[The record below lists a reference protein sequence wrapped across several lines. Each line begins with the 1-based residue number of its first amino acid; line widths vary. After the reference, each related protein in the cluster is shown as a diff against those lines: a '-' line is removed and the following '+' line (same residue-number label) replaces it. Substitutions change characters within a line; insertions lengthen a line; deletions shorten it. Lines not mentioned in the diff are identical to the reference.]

1 MENYRSQEISEN
13 INRMSLFESELEE
26 GWILHKLI
34 KENSPSFPKRRRVDE
49 DSQSCRSSRTDSPVS
64 VDSFLDESFC
74 PTPTDS
80 PSARVATLS
89 DFKKHY
95 KKDELW
101 AAIESNYQYL
111 MDDEIIETCRSTESD
126 LSLDDED
133 LAINPNVSFQEFM
146 QQYQELNDWLNKIQA
161 FTHRKVMSRSEKYL
175 NQTYHEELLQRSPRH
190 KLLNDYARQLLKR
203 YPALK
208 RDVYTRLQFLNSQW
222 QKIEQV
228 ISPSKGEQDWDTM
241 FLDLKAD
248 IDHLWKWLQGVE
260 NRLLPLCIRSSWT
273 TPELEEKLTEHQILQ
288 KDIESHLRVVSAVLK
303 LGECLQNG
311 KKEDNVVDQSIS
323 LPESL
328 HDVSH
333 NLEKRWHTIWLQS
346 LEWQCRLEQAIL
358 SKKKLENSNHLLA
371 FSPIKFWGQAPL
383 GPANTASL
391 THYES
396 SEEHVHD
403 VGGSSLSDQ
412 GDEFD
417 SKLQTKQEKI
427 IGESMPGKPNDNSS
441 VRNFNDKQTNGL
453 CTKNDEYI
461 LSMNREN
468 MFLEKS
474 QLYKDNANP
483 FKALDGKNNSGNNI
497 LSNSP
502 LHSHKICTSKNPSK
516 AGNINS
522 SNQHFYQ
529 MVSLDTDWS
538 TDSTHDDNIPKFS
551 NYSFNKTADSGVI
564 ADISNNNIQTLGC
577 NFSENIDKSLQ
588 IENICSTNKM
598 CFTPEKSS
606 TEPSSGKELSTASD
620 SGTDKPPDMS
630 IETTTA
636 SDSCCSSQRSKRGQR
651 KVPKPAFSSCSSWS
665 GGDATNTVES
675 SCDASGEEESGDSDD
690 SDEFSTASEDS
701 QDNVY
706 EPVAGHKN
714 SLCNDK
720 VDSAKIPRN
729 MTLPIHREGKRNKD
743 RPWSVIELYEQS
755 NGLDLKPFFISE
767 SALDQL
773 QTQEVSTPTKNNQS
787 FDYASS
793 TFPRLKRKEKI
804 LKSLLHASS
813 DDTLSHAGVKRKLQ
827 NDFPKLCQIL
837 NSLSH
842 ENLRRQ
848 HHRSESESE
857 TKELTRQLQN
867 TTVCSGSSD
876 TESESGGAY
885 GTAMEDTSDGEYI
898 PGSNG
903 SFSETAWD
911 NYQAPLYPTVSD
923 EATEPALQWSAEME
937 FEEELTALTTN
948 NSIISQVVAKR
959 SDEDSGKSSRLA
971 PCEDSDSDLEDF
983 YHVLD
988 ESSNQ
993 LKVTDHAL
1001 QKKKKDSG
1009 LYLNIGRYTELL
1021 ATCQTNIKCLEVIY
1035 QHLNTATPVCNGDLD
1050 RMKGLLYEWEKL
1062 RALAM
1067 ERQSQCREL
1076 CLINTNL
1083 HTVYN
1088 WLQELSSLIKKE
1100 QFKGL
1105 PDAQQIIQITQ
1116 EKQALF
1122 EEKMSK
1128 LNELKESVVSFKE
1141 QHPTICVDGFL
1152 MKISKCITELD
1163 SLRDKCATKL
1173 PQLQKYLLVWYE
1185 YNETKKELDQML
1197 KQQRQQLD
1205 SIVYHLE
1212 VDLPKNQPNVQ
1223 NDLRAVQ
1230 KSLSFCQEKL
1240 DHLQAYRLQLTC
1252 YLDRS
1257 ACAGI
1262 SADYSEYR
1270 SLLFAIKQQ
1279 CQKSIA
1285 KAARLNSNRA
1295 GKPRME
1301 HTLQATTNGSLGR
1314 NHSLVFPSHI
1324 STTPSTVTSITANE
1338 ETNTRSENS
1347 SSVSSISRVRPTP
1360 SSIQSTLHGLVLVC
1374 AAGLVYLADP
1384 EALEKLINFSIQ
1396 LNPELAYIN
1405 GPPPI

>member
-1 MENYRSQEISEN
+1 MENYTQQQEISEAK
-13 INRMSLFESELEE
+13 NRISLFESEFED
-26 GWILHKLI
+26 GWFLQKLM
-34 KENSPSFPKRRRVDE
+34 KENSPSFPKRRRLE
-49 DSQSCRSSRTDSPVS
+49 DDAQSCISSRTDSPVS
-64 VDSFLDESFC
+64 VDSFMDESFC

-80 PSARVATLS
+80 PSTRVATLS

-133 LAINPNVSFQEFM
+133 TSINPNVSFQEFM
-146 QQYQELNDWLNKIQA
+146 QQYQELTEWLNQIQA
-161 FTHRKVMSRSEKYL
+161 FTQRKVMCQSEKYL

-208 RDVYTRLQFLNSQW
+208 GDVYIRLQLLNAQW
-222 QKIEQV
+222 QKIEQA
-228 ISPSKGEQDWDTM
+228 ISPSKGVQDWKTM
-241 FLDLKAD
+241 LNDLKAD
-248 IDHLWKWLQGVE
+248 IDHLRKWLQGVE

-311 KKEDNVVDQSIS
+311 KNEDKIHEQS
-323 LPESL
+323 LAFPESL

-346 LEWQCRLEQAIL
+346 LEWQCRLEQAII
-358 SKKKLENSNHLLA
+358 SKKKLENTNQLSA
-371 FSPIKFWGQAPL
+371 FSPIKFWGQTPL
-383 GPANTASL
+383 RPGNLSSK

-403 VGGSSLSDQ
+403 VGGSGLSDQ
-412 GDEFD
+412 GDESD
-417 SKLQTKQEKI
+417 NKLQTKLDKATEK
-427 IGESMPGKPNDNSS
+427 SMPGKPNENSVMS
-441 VRNFNDKQTNGL
+441 FNDKQTNGL
-453 CTKNDEYI
+453 VYGKHDEFI

-468 MFLEKS
+468 MFLEKA
-474 QLYKDNANP
+474 QLYQDNANP
-483 FKALDGKNNSGNNI
+483 FKKPEDQNNVGKNI

-502 LHSHKICTSKNPSK
+502 LQTHKFYNFKSPSK
-516 AGNINS
+516 VGNINS
-522 SNQHFYQ
+522 PNQHFYQ

-551 NYSFNKTADSGVI
+551 NYSFNKTTDSGVI
-564 ADISNNNIQTLGC
+564 ADISNNNIQTPSC
-577 NFSENIDKSLQ
+577 NFIENIDKPLQ
-588 IENICSTNKM
+588 IETITSTGDKI
-598 CFTPEKSS
+598 CFTPEKNSR
-606 TEPSSGKELSTASD
+606 EQSSGKEVSTASD
-620 SGTDKPPDMS
+620 SGTDKSPDMS
-630 IETTTA
+630 IANTTA
-636 SDSCCSSQRSKRGQR
+636 SESCSSSQKSKRKIKNGH
-651 KVPKPAFSSCSSWS
+651 KPAFSSCSSWS
-665 GGDATNTVES
+665 GGDAENTVES
-675 SCDASGEEESGDSDD
+675 SCDASGEESGDSDG

-701 QDNVY
+701 QENIY
-706 EPVAGHKN
+706 ERVMHPD

-720 VDSAKIPRN
+720 VNSAKVLEHSIF
-729 MTLPIHREGKRNKD
+729 PIQREGKRNKE

-773 QTQEVSTPTKNNQS
+773 RSQEVLTPTKNNQS
-787 FDYASS
+787 FDYASA
-793 TFPRLKRKEKI
+793 TFPRLKNKENI
-804 LKSLLHASS
+804 LKSFHATS
-813 DDTLSHAGVKRKLQ
+813 DDALSHPGVKRKLE

-837 NSLSH
+837 SSLSQ
-842 ENLRRQ
+842 EGLIRQ
-848 HHRSESESE
+848 SYRSESESE
-857 TKELTRQLQN
+857 TKELARQLQN
-867 TTVCSGSSD
+867 TTVCSGTSD

-885 GTAMEDTSDGEYI
+885 GTAMEDTSDGEYF

-923 EATEPALQWSAEME
+923 EATEPALQWSGEME
-937 FEEELTALTTN
+937 FEEELSPVTTN
-948 NSIISQVVAKR
+948 NTIITQVVAKR

-971 PCEDSDSDLEDF
+971 PCDDSDSDLDDF

-1001 QKKKKDSG
+1001 QKKKKDTG
-1009 LYLNIGRYTELL
+1009 LYLNTGRYTELL

-1035 QHLNTATPVCNGDLD
+1035 QHLNSATPVSQDDLD
-1050 RMKGLLYEWEKL
+1050 RMQGLLYQWEKL
-1062 RALAM
+1062 RALAV

-1083 HTVYN
+1083 MTVYN

-1105 PDAQQIIQITQ
+1105 PDAQQIIKITQ

-1128 LNELKESVVSFKE
+1128 LNELKESVLTFKE
-1141 QHPTICVDGFL
+1141 QHPTISVEGFL
-1152 MKISKCITELD
+1152 MKIGKCITELN

-1185 YNETKKELDQML
+1185 YNETKKELDYML

-1212 VDLPKNQPNVQ
+1212 VDLPKHQPNVQ

-1230 KSLSFCQEKL
+1230 KSLSLCQEKL
-1240 DHLQAYRLQLTC
+1240 DQLQAYRLQLTC

-1295 GKPRME
+1295 GKPTRIE
-1301 HTLQATTNGSLGR
+1301 HTLQATNNCSLGR
-1314 NHSLVFPSHI
+1314 SRSLLFPSHI
-1324 STTPSTVTSITANE
+1324 TPTSTTTDLVKE
-1338 ETNTRSENS
+1338 ETNIRCENGTTTS
-1347 SSVSSISRVRPTP
+1347 AV
-1360 SSIQSTLHGLVLVC
+1360 TLPRTTSNFQNTLNGLVFVC
-1374 AAGLVYLADP
+1374 IAGLAYLADP
-1384 EALEKLINFSIQ
+1384 EALEKLISFSIQ
-1396 LNPELAYIN
+1396 LNPELRHIN
-1405 GPPPI
+1405 GAPPI